1 MRAIAPQSRRLSG
14 RCLRLNSTGTE
25 RTFLEKYSDYKW
37 GAILLL
43 SGLGSA
49 GAWLRSYVKR
59 DEKSQ
64 STGLRDRVLALA
76 IQVRQENSEDDLVEM
91 HREVDEIVR
100 ETLNSYDDGAIE
112 EGDLSAFSL
121 ALEQF
126 HRAVADKKPVMNS
139 MVFDPARFRSRQ

>member
-1 MRAIAPQSRRLSG
+1 M
-14 RCLRLNSTGTE
+14 
-25 RTFLEKYSDYKW
+25 W

-49 GAWLRSYVKR
+49 GAWFRSYLKR

-64 STGLRDRVLALA
+64 STGLRDRVLALVG
-76 IQVRQENSEDDLVEM
+76 QVRQGNSEDELDKM
-91 HREVDEIVR
+91 QREIDEIVR

-126 HRAVADKKPVMNS
+126 HHAVADKKGEMSPAS
-139 MVFDPARFRSRQ
+139 DLARFRSRQ